1 VKLFYDS
8 AMQKFILEFQF
19 LLYGGKLSYFY
30 YFLQR
35 SEIGTVENFYNH
47 HQVENEVK
55 LCGMK
60 SKCLCAA
67 ADVGLPYSIN

>member
-1 VKLFYDS
+1 
-8 AMQKFILEFQF
+8 M
-19 LLYGGKLSYFY
+19 
-30 YFLQR
+30 